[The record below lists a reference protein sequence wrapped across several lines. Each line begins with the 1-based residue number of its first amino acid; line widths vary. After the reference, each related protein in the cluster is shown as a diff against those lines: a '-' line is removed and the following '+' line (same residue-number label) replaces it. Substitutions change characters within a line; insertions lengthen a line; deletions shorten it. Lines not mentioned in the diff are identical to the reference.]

1 MIQGCSP
8 KLNDPKAA
16 PIFFFD
22 TKLASTYYL
31 MRVDPHVVMVI
42 IYLDHHV
49 HRDQVTIDFM
59 ESLVKSLRGAQVVS
73 DLMSTD

>member
-8 KLNDPKAA
+8 KLSDPKAA

-22 TKLASTYYL
+22 TKLGSTYYL
-31 MRVDPHVVMVI
+31 MRVDSKVVMVI
-42 IYLDHHV
+42 IYLDQHV

-59 ESLVKSLRGAQVVS
+59 EGLVKSLRGAQVVS
-73 DLMSTD
+73 ELMSTD